1 MMTNIKNIAIRLLQ
15 PVVLAVLML
24 FSTPVFGLLHIPS
37 YAPIPIVA
45 VNNETIVFKTT
56 MNASVAFKG

>member
-1 MMTNIKNIAIRLLQ
+1 MTNIKNMAIRLLR

-24 FSTPVFGLLHIPS
+24 FSTPVFGLLRIPS
-37 YAPIPIVA
+37 HAPTPVVT

-56 MNASVAFKG
+56 MNGSVAFKS